1 MPGLESPALFCSGC
15 RIRCSDC
22 RNHCLDGRT
31 RRRLALPVLP
41 QSAGTWDPFRNLI
54 EIVHVERD
62 YTGVIYADR
71 LARRGFDLLIIAR
84 DSKRLTD
91 LSSELTSKTGRKVDI
106 IAANLTNKQDLRKV
120 ESRLQSDTSISL
132 LVNNAGFGGT
142 KSLVHSSIDDLE
154 DMIALN
160 VTALT
165 RLTAAVLPNLLTR
178 KQGVIINIASVVALN
193 PELLNGT
200 YSGTKA
206 YVVNFTQSLFE
217 TLKNTGVQVQA
228 VLPGAIRTEFWD
240 RAGIPIQNL
249 DDFVMSADDC
259 VDAALIGLDR
269 HELITIPA
277 LPDIQLWNR
286 YDEAR
291 RALYLSS
298 QIAKLRSGM
307 GFTTKLYYEK
317 LTLGYNTR
325 NRCFT
330 G

>member
-1 MPGLESPALFCSGC
+1 MNSSFYKLFLLTLITMAIQNS
-15 RIRCSDC
+15 
-22 RNHCLDGRT
+22 N
-31 RRRLALPVLP
+31 
-41 QSAGTWDPFRNLI
+41 GTAVI
-54 EIVHVERD
+54 
-62 YTGVIYADR
+62 TGASTGIGAVYADR

-91 LSSELTSKTGRKVDI
+91 LSSKLTSKTGRKVDVI
-106 IAANLTNKQDLRKV
+106 SANLTNKEDLRKV

-142 KSLVHSSIDDLE
+142 KALVHSSIDDLE

-165 RLTAAVLPNLLTR
+165 RLTAAVLPNLLAR
-178 KQGVIINIASVVALN
+178 KSGAIINIASVVALN
-193 PELLNGT
+193 PEALNGT

-228 VLPGAIRTEFWD
+228 VLPGATRTEFWN
-240 RAGIPIQNL
+240 RAGLPVHNL
-249 DDFVMSADDC
+249 PDDWVMSADDC

-269 HELITIPA
+269 DELITIPA
-277 LPDIQLWNR
+277 LPDTQFWNR

-291 RALYLSS
+291 RALYPFLSNREA
-298 QIAKLRSGM
+298 AKR
-307 GFTTKLYYEK
+307 YEIH
-317 LTLGYNTR
+317 G
-325 NRCFT
+325 
-330 G
+330 

>member
-1 MPGLESPALFCSGC
+1 MPIQNP
-15 RIRCSDC
+15 
-22 RNHCLDGRT
+22 N
-31 RRRLALPVLP
+31 
-41 QSAGTWDPFRNLI
+41 GTA
-54 EIVHVERD
+54 VV
-62 YTGVIYADR
+62 TGASTGIGATYADR

-91 LSSELTSKTGRKVDI
+91 LASELTSKTGRKVDI
-106 IAANLTNKQDLRKV
+106 ILANLTNKQDLRKV

-132 LVNNAGFGGT
+132 LVNNAGFGGI
-142 KSLVHSSIDDLE
+142 KSLVDSSIDDLE
-154 DMIALN
+154 DMIAIN

-178 KQGVIINIASVVALN
+178 KQGAIINIASVVALN

-217 TLKNTGVQVQA
+217 TLKNTRVQVQA
-228 VLPGAIRTEFWD
+228 VLPGATRTEFWD
-240 RAGIPIQNL
+240 RAGLPVHNL
-249 DDFVMSADDC
+249 PDDFVMSVDDC

-277 LPDIQLWNR
+277 LPDIQFWNR

-291 RALYLSS
+291 RALYPFLSNREA
-298 QIAKLRSGM
+298 AKRYRIRG
-307 GFTTKLYYEK
+307 
-317 LTLGYNTR
+317 
-325 NRCFT
+325 
-330 G
+330 

>member
-1 MPGLESPALFCSGC
+1 MPIQNP
-15 RIRCSDC
+15 
-22 RNHCLDGRT
+22 N
-31 RRRLALPVLP
+31 
-41 QSAGTWDPFRNLI
+41 GTA
-54 EIVHVERD
+54 VV
-62 YTGVIYADR
+62 TGASTGIGATYADR

-91 LSSELTSKTGRKVDI
+91 LASELTSKTGRKVDI
-106 IAANLTNKQDLRKV
+106 ILANLTNKQDLRKV

-132 LVNNAGFGGT
+132 LVNNAGFGGI
-142 KSLVHSSIDDLE
+142 KSLVDSSIDDLE
-154 DMIALN
+154 DMIAIN

-178 KQGVIINIASVVALN
+178 KQGAIINIASVVALN

-217 TLKNTGVQVQA
+217 TLKNTRVQVQA
-228 VLPGAIRTEFWD
+228 VLPGATRTEFWD
-240 RAGIPIQNL
+240 RAGLPVHNL
-249 DDFVMSADDC
+249 PDDFVMSADDC

-277 LPDIQLWNR
+277 LPDIQFWNR

-291 RALYLSS
+291 RALYPFLSNREA
-298 QIAKLRSGM
+298 AKRYRIQG
-307 GFTTKLYYEK
+307 
-317 LTLGYNTR
+317 
-325 NRCFT
+325 
-330 G
+330 

>member
-1 MPGLESPALFCSGC
+1 MPIQNP
-15 RIRCSDC
+15 
-22 RNHCLDGRT
+22 N
-31 RRRLALPVLP
+31 
-41 QSAGTWDPFRNLI
+41 GTA
-54 EIVHVERD
+54 VV
-62 YTGVIYADR
+62 TGASTGIGAIYADR

-106 IAANLTNKQDLRKV
+106 ISANLTNKQDLRKV

-132 LVNNAGFGGT
+132 LVNNAGFGGI
-142 KSLVHSSIDDLE
+142 KSLVDSSIDDLE
-154 DMIALN
+154 DMIAIN

-178 KQGVIINIASVVALN
+178 KQGAIINIASVVALN

-217 TLKNTGVQVQA
+217 TLKNTRVQVQA
-228 VLPGAIRTEFWD
+228 VLPGATRTEFWD
-240 RAGIPIQNL
+240 RAGLPVHNL
-249 DDFVMSADDC
+249 PDDFVMSVDDC

-269 HELITIPA
+269 RELITIPA
-277 LPDIQLWNR
+277 LPDIQFWNR

-291 RALYLSS
+291 RALYPFLSNREA
-298 QIAKLRSGM
+298 AKRYRIRG
-307 GFTTKLYYEK
+307 
-317 LTLGYNTR
+317 
-325 NRCFT
+325 
-330 G
+330 

>member
-1 MPGLESPALFCSGC
+1 MPIQNP
-15 RIRCSDC
+15 
-22 RNHCLDGRT
+22 N
-31 RRRLALPVLP
+31 
-41 QSAGTWDPFRNLI
+41 GTA
-54 EIVHVERD
+54 VV
-62 YTGVIYADR
+62 TGASTGIGAIYADR
-71 LARRGFDLLIIAR
+71 LARRGLDLVIIAR

-106 IAANLTNKQDLRKV
+106 ISANLTNKQDLRKV

-132 LVNNAGFGGT
+132 LVNNAGFGGI
-142 KSLVHSSIDDLE
+142 KSLVDSSIDDLE

-178 KQGVIINIASVVALN
+178 KQGAIINIASAVALN
-193 PELLNGT
+193 PELLNCT

-228 VLPGAIRTEFWD
+228 VLPGVTRTEFWD
-240 RAGIPIQNL
+240 RAGLPVHNL
-249 DDFVMSADDC
+249 PDDVVMSADDC
-259 VDAALIGLDR
+259 VDAALVGLDR

-277 LPDIQLWNR
+277 LPNIQFWNR

-291 RALYLSS
+291 RALYPFLSNREA
-298 QIAKLRSGM
+298 AKRYGIH
-307 GFTTKLYYEK
+307 G
-317 LTLGYNTR
+317 
-325 NRCFT
+325 
-330 G
+330 